1 MAARK
6 EMEERRKELLRNLP
20 KIDEILL
27 ILQRKEEIAG
37 FAREIVR
44 AACRASVDALRAEIL
59 RGGDP
64 SSFRIPTIAETAEA
78 VAFRIEDMRRRRLRR
93 VINATG
99 IIIHTNLGRAP
110 LCRDALERIQEV
122 GEGYSNLEFDLAGGR
137 RGLRYDHVAD
147 LLCSLTG
154 AEDALVVNNNAAAVL
169 LVLNTLARNHEA
181 VVSRGELIEIGGEF
195 RIPDVM
201 ERSGA
206 QLREVGTTNRTNL
219 KDYEEACG
227 DQTALILKV
236 HTSNYRIVGF
246 TEEVGLADLAGL
258 AKKRGVPVMSDL
270 GSGCLVDLAAH
281 GLEHE
286 PTVQEVL
293 AEGADVV
300 TFSGDKLLG
309 GPQAGVILG
318 RKDLLERMKKN
329 PLTRAL
335 RIDKFTLAALEAT
348 LIQYLRPGEACGELP
363 VLRALTEPAESV
375 LLRAKKLARRLRKAC
390 PPSLSFAVRKGTS
403 LAGGGSLPTREIP
416 TSLVT
421 VRSSVAGANELEKR
435 LRRLEVP
442 IVARIS
448 DDELL
453 LDLRTISA
461 EEFPALIQGFVSISS
476 PGGAAPSGRKGRDP
490 GGRQG

>member
-1 MAARK
+1 
-6 EMEERRKELLRNLP
+6 MEERRRELLRNLP
-20 KIDEILL
+20 KIDEV
-27 ILQRKEEIAG
+27 LQALQKRDEVSGIV
-37 FAREIVR
+37 REIVR
-44 AACRASVDALRAEIL
+44 TACRQVVNALREEIL
-59 RGGDP
+59 RGDERP
-64 SSFRIPTIAETAEA
+64 ALRMPTVEQAADSVVFRIVE
-78 VAFRIEDMRRRRLRR
+78 MRRRRLRK

-99 IIIHTNLGRAP
+99 IIVHTNLGRAP
-110 LCRDALERIQEV
+110 LCRDALDRIEEV
-122 GEGYSNLEFDLAGGR
+122 GAGYSNLEFDLHRGQ
-137 RGLRYDHVAD
+137 RGLRYDHVTD

-169 LVLNTLARNHEA
+169 LVLNTLSRGREA

-206 QLREVGTTNRTNL
+206 ILREVGTTNRTRL
-219 KDYEEACG
+219 SDYEKACDEG
-227 DQTALILKV
+227 TALFLKV

-246 TEEVGLADLAGL
+246 TEEVGLADLVGL
-258 AKKRGVPVMSDL
+258 AKTRGIPVMSDL
-270 GSGCLVDLAAH
+270 GSGCLVDLEPY

-293 AEGADVV
+293 AGGADIV

-318 RKDLLERMKKN
+318 CKDLLATMKKN

-348 LIQYLRPGEACGELP
+348 LVQYLRPQEACGKLP
-363 VLRALTEPAESV
+363 VLRALTETPESV
-375 LLRAKKLARRLRKAC
+375 SARARKLARRLRKAC
-390 PPSLSFAVRKGTS
+390 APSFRFAVKKGTS

-416 TSLVT
+416 TSLVA
-421 VRSSVAGANELEKR
+421 VRSTIVGVNELEKR
-435 LRRLEVP
+435 LRQLASP

-453 LDLRTISA
+453 MDLRTIPE
-461 EEFPALIQGFVSISS
+461 EEFPLLIRGFVSISS
-476 PGGAAPSGRKGRDP
+476 PEGSVSSG
-490 GGRQG
+490 

>member
-1 MAARK
+1 
-6 EMEERRKELLRNLP
+6 
-20 KIDEILL
+20 
-27 ILQRKEEIAG
+27 
-37 FAREIVR
+37 
-44 AACRASVDALRAEIL
+44 
-59 RGGDP
+59 
-64 SSFRIPTIAETAEA
+64 
-78 VAFRIEDMRRRRLRR
+78 
-93 VINATG
+93 
-99 IIIHTNLGRAP
+99 
-110 LCRDALERIQEV
+110 
-122 GEGYSNLEFDLAGGR
+122 
-137 RGLRYDHVAD
+137 
-147 LLCSLTG
+147 
-154 AEDALVVNNNAAAVL
+154 
-169 LVLNTLARNHEA
+169 
-181 VVSRGELIEIGGEF
+181 
-195 RIPDVM
+195 
-201 ERSGA
+201 
-206 QLREVGTTNRTNL
+206 VGTTNRTHL

-258 AKKRGVPVMSDL
+258 AKKREVPVMSDL

-281 GLEHE
+281 DLEHE

>member
-6 EMEERRKELLRNLP
+6 EIEDRRKELLRGLP

-27 ILQRKEEIAG
+27 ILQKRAEIAG

-44 AACRASVDALRAEIL
+44 TACRDVVESLRSEIL
-59 RGGDP
+59 RGVDL
-64 SSFRIPTIAETAEA
+64 SSFRIPAIKEAAET
-78 VAFRIEDMRRRRLRR
+78 VASRIEEMRRRRLRK

-110 LCRDALERIQEV
+110 LCRDAIARIEEV
-122 GEGYSNLEFDLAGGR
+122 GAGYSNLEFDLERGC
-137 RGLRYDHVAD
+137 RGLRYDHVGD

-154 AEDALVVNNNAAAVL
+154 SEDALVVNNNAAAVL
-169 LVLNTLARNHEA
+169 LVLNTLARNREA

-206 QLREVGTTNRTNL
+206 HLREVGTTNRTHL
-219 KDYEEACG
+219 SDYEGACS

-258 AKKRGVPVMSDL
+258 AKKRGIPVMSDL
-270 GSGCLVDLAAH
+270 GSGCLVDLTSY

-309 GPQAGVILG
+309 GPQSGVILG
-318 RKDLLERMKKN
+318 RKDLLGRMKKN

-348 LIQYLRPGEACGELP
+348 LIQYLRPREACEVLP
-363 VLRALTEPAESV
+363 VLRALTEPVEAV
-375 LLRAKKLARRLRKAC
+375 ALRAKKLARRLRKIC
-390 PPSLSFAVRKGTS
+390 PPSLTFAVKKGTS

-416 TSLVT
+416 TSLVA
-421 VRSSVAGANELEKR
+421 VRSTIFGVNELEKR
-435 LRRLEVP
+435 LRRLKVP

-453 LDLRTISA
+453 MDLRTISE
-461 EEFPALIQGFVSISS
+461 EEFPALIQGLASISS
-476 PGGAAPSGRKGRDP
+476 PEGAASSG
-490 GGRQG
+490 